1 MIIKSNLA
9 SKQPGAVDHSKLG
22 TNKQKSVSSTKSK
35 ATKKEIKPLTK
46 STSPIEKTKK
56 ALKQANS
63 TKLRQSLD
71 LKSKTVAQTP
81 LRRNR
86 RQNVIGPRGRGRRR
100 VVLGNWR

>member
-35 ATKKEIKPLTK
+35 ASKKEIKPIK

-63 TKLRQSLD
+63 TKSRQSLD

-81 LRRNR
+81 ATTTWIVSAKNAKK
-86 RQNVIGPRGRGRRR
+86 PA
-100 VVLGNWR
+100 VVARPSSR